1 MQFSLDR
8 KQRKHKQ
15 NQCSVSDSVGL
26 IFTRSY
32 HSTLLITTPTTT
44 PSLVETSVLMQGHGF
59 ESRWSPENFFRAKIC
74 WIASIAITTAM
85 VTSPFYLYSHSSNQ
99 LHFMSHP
106 CLSKYIWLNLKDALR
121 TTQTRNTRR
130 MDFCLDS
137 NLSSNFFGQSQ
148 YSLIEIIP
156 RWKIEY
162 VLQWLKSKDHD
173 HNPPCATWIP
183 GLQLFPSSAISLPH

>member
-1 MQFSLDR
+1 
-8 KQRKHKQ
+8 
-15 NQCSVSDSVGL
+15 
-26 IFTRSY
+26 
-32 HSTLLITTPTTT
+32 
-44 PSLVETSVLMQGHGF
+44 
-59 ESRWSPENFFRAKIC
+59 
-74 WIASIAITTAM
+74 M
-85 VTSPFYLYSHSSNQ
+85 VISPFHLYSHSSNQ
-99 LHFMSHP
+99 LYFTSHP
-106 CLSKYIWLNLKDALR
+106 CLSKYICPNLKDALP

-137 NLSSNFFGQSQ
+137 NLSSNFFGQSR

-183 GLQLFPSSAISLPH
+183 GLQLFPSSAISLPHWLTLALYSPVQAQPNGNTTPDKKKTIATTFASPVSKWIDPAILPSCKLSIFLLVLPSENTLDPIKFKVIVLLNRNRHLDRY